1 MISGKYTLEETN
13 NRIYERVLRE
23 YICRLM
29 KEKKMNYSISVHLL
43 QLLDSLKAEVKFSQ
57 EDFDF
62 LGYYQE
68 FSDTEESLIR

>member
-1 MISGKYTLEETN
+1 
-13 NRIYERVLRE
+13 
-23 YICRLM
+23 M

-62 LGYYQE
+62 IGYYQE